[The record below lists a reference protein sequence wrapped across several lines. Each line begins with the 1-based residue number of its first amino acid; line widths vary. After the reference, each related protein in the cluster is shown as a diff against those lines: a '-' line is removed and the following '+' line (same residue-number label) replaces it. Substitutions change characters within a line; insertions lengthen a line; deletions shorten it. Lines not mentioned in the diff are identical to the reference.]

1 MSGPTQFNVLE
12 AIVTM
17 MAVKFLHLQ
26 ERHEYIFTQDEL
38 KKMLEAETVRLELV
52 NPQTPQTTDIRC
64 TLVTTVDAQ
73 KLVQQVKKVVDRT
86 SKKREA

>member
-1 MSGPTQFNVLE
+1 MPGPTQFNVLE

-17 MAVKFLHLQ
+17 MAVKFLHSQ
-26 ERHEYIFTQDEL
+26 ERREYVFTQDEL
-38 KKMLEAETVRLELV
+38 KKMLETETVRLELV
-52 NPQTPQTTDIRC
+52 NPQAPQTTDIRC

-86 SKKREA
+86 GKKREA